1 MNNVLRVDVLKG
13 LNDLEDVACSD
24 DFRVVPLCLEVFVEF
39 SLRTILQNQVD
50 LVLIE
55 EEPVQL
61 HDMRVLQV
69 TLDLDFP
76 SELVLYFALEQL
88 TLVENLQRDNK
99 LAFLLASQVH
109 VAKLASA

>member
-1 MNNVLRVDVLKG
+1 
-13 LNDLEDVACSD
+13 
-24 DFRVVPLCLEVFVEF
+24 
-39 SLRTILQNQVD
+39 
-50 LVLIE
+50 
-55 EEPVQL
+55 
-61 HDMRVLQV
+61 MRVLQV